1 MELRHLRYFAAL
13 AEELHFG
20 RAARK
25 LNITQPPLSFN
36 IKQLEA
42 SLGVVLL
49 ERNSHGVKLT
59 PAGEAFRKAATEIL
73 GAAEA
78 ATRRARDVA
87 AAVTSRVRVGFVGS
101 MLFRGLPEGLA
112 SFRRTH
118 PDVQIE
124 LSELNS
130 AEQLQAFGNGLID
143 LGFVHSERVG
153 VDLRRESYMSEPFVC
168 CLPAAHPAARARR
181 LDPALVL
188 GEPLVLF
195 SRGASPDYYERVRDL
210 SKRLG
215 LDPMVRHEV
224 RHWLSVVAL
233 VSRGMGIAL
242 VPKAL
247 AGCGIGNVRFVTLPD
262 APVRSEVFMIWNE
275 RRMPAV
281 LPELAEHLLAHAPG
295 RQAKGD
301 SRRGAEPGG
310 PVERD

>member
-1 MELRHLRYFAAL
+1 MELRHLRYFAVL

-20 RAARK
+20 RAARR

-42 SLGVVLL
+42 SMGITLL

-59 PAGEAFRKAATEIL
+59 PAGEAFRKSAREIL
-73 GAAEA
+73 DAADA

-87 AAVTSRVRVGFVGS
+87 AAVTSRVRIGFVGS

-112 SFRRTH
+112 SFRRRH

-124 LSELNS
+124 LAELNS
-130 AEQLQAFGNGLID
+130 AEQLQAFGHDLID
-143 LGFVHSERVG
+143 LGFVHSERTG
-153 VDLRRESYMSEPFVC
+153 NELRRSLYMSEPFVC
-168 CLPAAHPAARARR
+168 CVPVGHPAARARR
-181 LDPALVL
+181 LDAARVA

-195 SRGASPDYYERVRDL
+195 SRGASPDYYERVRGL
-210 SKRLG
+210 SSRLG

-247 AGCGIGNVRFVTLPD
+247 AGCGVGNVRFIPLPET
-262 APVRSEVFMIWNE
+262 PVRSEVFMLWNE

-281 LPELAEHLLAHAPG
+281 LPSLTEHLLKHAPG
-295 RQAKGD
+295 AQA
-301 SRRGAEPGG
+301 SVGATAPKSTG
-310 PVERD
+310 